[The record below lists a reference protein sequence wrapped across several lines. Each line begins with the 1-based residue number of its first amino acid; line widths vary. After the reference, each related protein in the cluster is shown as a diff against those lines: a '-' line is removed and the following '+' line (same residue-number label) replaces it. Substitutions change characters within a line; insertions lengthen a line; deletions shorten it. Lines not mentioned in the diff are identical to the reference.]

1 MPTIYQFATLIAH
14 PTKMAPQ
21 IPLMILAAHLAV
33 SFFAL
38 ASGELDVVLTRYQA
52 PVDTLC
58 LGKNRTA
65 AYGVPL
71 LQSTM
76 EATNLLSS
84 TGTLATEAD
93 FLYIGSS
100 TLASQRSCLPDS
112 LVDVYIQSSLDG
124 GFTTASMAELPA
136 GVQDSSYVVSLVSQN
151 QIATQN
157 VHLCTSNDYPRDL
170 AVEGA
175 PTILSVS
182 KHSSNVTYT
191 GPGFQSTLPSFIDS
205 AVASYLYKNFKQKA
219 STRVYGAIL
228 VTRVPESV
236 SVTPKWAAA
245 YLIYRLLGKPGNTH
259 PEIIG
264 NIFHASYPVDGSA
277 ATTTGGSSPVSWGK
291 IAHRRLLQDTT
302 ASSSTDTAS
311 FASACVRYVWN
322 PTCKCYVTTPC

>member
-1 MPTIYQFATLIAH
+1 
-14 PTKMAPQ
+14 MAPQ
-21 IPLMILAAHLAV
+21 IPLMILAAHLTV

-52 PVDTLC
+52 PVDALC

-136 GVQDSSYVVSLVSQN
+136 GVQDSS
-151 QIATQN
+151 
-157 VHLCTSNDYPRDL
+157 
-170 AVEGA
+170 
-175 PTILSVS
+175 
-182 KHSSNVTYT
+182 NVTYT
-191 GPGFQSTLPSFIDS
+191 GPGFQATLPSFIDS

-245 YLIYRLLGKPGNTH
+245 YLIYRLLGKPGNTP